1 MDKELTLESKELNQ
15 NSDIPC
21 DSIKENEAEEKTAL
35 TYSDEATNIEPQ
47 SDTENEETA
56 QEVSINEDEIATD
69 TPVNDNGVE
78 ESREAEIV
86 IAPKQ
91 KKVKKEQKQS
101 SEAEKED
108 FESTEVGKNSESDEK
123 GENGGE
129 EKPLTK
135 KEQKEMKQRAK
146 DAKLRRNFKKLT
158 IISIVLCS
166 VATISVLISL
176 IVSAINLSSGD
187 NTYEFLRAR
196 YHLTMIFTLLFSL
209 VLYIPSVSSAGVCLY
224 DQYKKKKGRELSK
237 KILLWVLAILPLVIA
252 LLLIIL
258 ICAI

>member
-1 MDKELTLESKELNQ
+1 MDKELTLENKELNQ

-35 TYSDEATNIEPQ
+35 TDSDEATNVEPQ
-47 SDTENEETA
+47 NDKENEKTEA
-56 QEVSINEDEIATD
+56 EVSINEEKKATD
-69 TPVNDNGVE
+69 TPANEDEAE

-86 IAPKQ
+86 IAPKR
-91 KKVKKEQKQS
+91 KKVIKEQKQS
-101 SEAEKED
+101 SKIENED
-108 FESTEVGKNSESDEK
+108 GESTEVSENSKSDEK
-123 GENGGE
+123 GENGEE

-166 VATISVLISL
+166 IATISVLISL
-176 IVSAINLSSGD
+176 IVSAVNLSSGD

-237 KILLWVLAILPLVIA
+237 KILLWVLAILPLVIS